1 MPEKKIV
8 VAEGEEACKLL
19 DCFVAY
25 NKLAGATN
33 SNENQPE
40 LFTVG
45 VLPTPEL
52 KVAAKSESRV

>member
-1 MPEKKIV
+1 MPEKKVV

-25 NKLAGATN
+25 NKLAGATKAR
-33 SNENQPE
+33 EDQPE

-45 VLPTPEL
+45 VLPTPEM
-52 KVAAKSESRV
+52 KVVAKPKSRL